1 MKKYMKLVYIILFF
15 PFIIQAQTFDDYLVE
30 AAENNPALKV
40 KYANFEAALQ
50 KVEQVKTLNDP
61 TFSFGYFISPAETR
75 LGPQKSRLSL
85 SQKLPWFGTLSAKG
99 NAARFLAEAKYQEFL
114 DAKNDLYFKVKS
126 AYYPLVKLQKDL
138 QLQKENREILFT
150 FKQLSTTA
158 FKNGK
163 SSMSDVIR
171 VDIMIDLSNTT
182 ILLLEDKIKPLSTR
196 FNKLLNKDENS
207 VIKIHNTLDEPLL
220 IKEYGKDSLVL
231 KNPIIESFA
240 LKIKSAQQEVRLA
253 KKSGLPNFGIGL
265 DYVILDKRTDMNVS
279 ENGRDII
286 MPMLSMSLPL
296 YRGKYKAARKQA
308 QFKEA
313 SLISAKKNYE
323 NKLVSNY
330 ESSLFLLKKEQE
342 LIKLHQKQIIKTQ
355 QIISLLLTE
364 YSNSGKDFEEVLR
377 MQQQLL
383 KYKISE
389 VNAVNNYL
397 IAFAK
402 LDYLTS
408 KTE

>member
-1 MKKYMKLVYIILFF
+1 M
-15 PFIIQAQTFDDYLVE
+15 
-30 AAENNPALKV
+30 
-40 KYANFEAALQ
+40 
-50 KVEQVKTLNDP
+50 
-61 TFSFGYFISPAETR
+61 
-75 LGPQKSRLSL
+75 
-85 SQKLPWFGTLSAKG
+85 
-99 NAARFLAEAKYQEFL
+99 
-114 DAKNDLYFKVKS
+114 
-126 AYYPLVKLQKDL
+126 
-138 QLQKENREILFT
+138 
-150 FKQLSTTA
+150 
-158 FKNGK
+158 
-163 SSMSDVIR
+163 
-171 VDIMIDLSNTT
+171 
-182 ILLLEDKIKPLSTR
+182 
-196 FNKLLNKDENS
+196 
-207 VIKIHNTLDEPLL
+207 
-220 IKEYGKDSLVL
+220 
-231 KNPIIESFA
+231 
-240 LKIKSAQQEVRLA
+240 KIKSAQQEVRLA

>member
-1 MKKYMKLVYIILFF
+1 MKLVYIILFF